1 MTFNPMSSHS
11 RNSSITSSNRSAAT
25 RGSHQRFGRLARTE
39 SAASSTS
46 DGTNG
51 YGTSHCH
58 HASIAPAPSIAQ
70 KFPHPTNKNLRL
82 LDLRMVPG
90 MLDQCEAR
98 AWDQPGIG
106 ATVLRRHDAVTG

>member
-1 MTFNPMSSHS
+1 MTFNPTSSHS
-11 RNSSITSSNRSAAT
+11 RNSSITSSNRLAAT

-70 KFPHPTNKNLRL
+70 KFQHPAYKNLRL

-90 MLDQCEAR
+90 LLDQRETR
-98 AWDQPGIG
+98 TRDQPGIG
-106 ATVLRRHDAVTG
+106 AAVPRRHDAVAA